1 MERPVVNEKERS
13 GARILVV
20 DDSPLSLQLLTG
32 LLAQGGYQVRA
43 ATTGNDALT
52 AARAELYDLI
62 LLDLVM
68 PGMDGLAVV
77 EQLKSDGRTRDVPV
91 IIISGRDEPEE
102 KVKAFSLGAVDY
114 VTKPYHAAELLAR
127 IQTQLAL
134 QALQRMLQTSEARYR
149 AVVQDQTELICRCL
163 PDGVINFVNDAFCRF
178 FSQTYHELV
187 GRKMVDLLIPEDRIR
202 VAEQLCRLNPGD
214 HIGTVDGRVLLIDGS
229 QRWLR
234 WTNRALFDDEGQLL
248 ERQSVGRD
256 ITEELRADAVR
267 RRSDEMEAIADERR
281 RIAQE
286 THDGLVQNLAGLR
299 LQINRWH
306 RMLDE
311 DPVAM
316 HAELD
321 WLREVLEENIQELR
335 RTILALRPID
345 LAERGILPALH
356 KLCTDLGELY
366 RVRVKLDSPASLGSL
381 PPSRELTLFRIVQEA
396 LNNAGKHAEAS
407 TVWVELGFQGDDQ
420 VVVTVRDDGRGLRST
435 ELERAAKVGHLG
447 LRQMRERAE
456 AVGGDLV
463 IDSAPGK
470 GTQLQVCLPL
480 AVPDE
485 QGGGNVPR

>member
-1 MERPVVNEKERS
+1 VSEKERS

-32 LLAQGGYQVRA
+32 LLVQGGYEVRA
-43 ATTGNDALT
+43 ATTGSDALDV
-52 AARAELYDLI
+52 ARNELVDLI

-68 PGMDGLAVV
+68 PEMDGLAVI
-77 EQLKSDGRTRDVPV
+77 EQLKSDGRTRDLPV
-91 IIISGRDEPEE
+91 IIISGRDDPEE

-127 IQTQLAL
+127 VQTQLAL

-163 PDGVINFVNDAFCRF
+163 PDNTINFVNDAFCRF
-178 FSQTYHELV
+178 FSQTYHQLM
-187 GRKMVDLLIPEDRIR
+187 GRKMTDLLIPEDRAR
-202 VAEQLCRLNPGD
+202 VEEQLCRLTPSQ
-214 HIGTVDGRVLLIDGS
+214 HIGTADGRVLLSDGS

-234 WTNRALFDDEGQLL
+234 WTNRAIFDEENQLV

-256 ITEELRADAVR
+256 ITEELRAQAVR
-267 RRSDEMEAIADERR
+267 RRSDEMEAIAEERR

-299 LQINRWH
+299 LQVNRWH

-311 DPVAM
+311 DPSKM

-345 LAERGILPALH
+345 LAERGILPALR

-366 RVRVKLDSPASLGSL
+366 RVRVKLDFPASLGPL
-381 PPSRELTLFRIVQEA
+381 PPSQELTLFRIVQEA
-396 LNNAGKHAEAS
+396 LNNAGKHAAAS
-407 TVWVELGFQGDDQ
+407 TIWVKLAFQGEDT

-435 ELERAAKVGHLG
+435 ELQRAAKVGHLG

-456 AVGGDLV
+456 AAGGDLT
-463 IDSAPGK
+463 IESEPGK
-470 GTQLQVCLPL
+470 GTQIQVCLPHTGTC
-480 AVPDE
+480 V
-485 QGGGNVPR
+485 QRR